1 MALLK
6 LPINYHIKKI
16 ILMIKEIKSFL
27 LYLLIYSIILFG
39 IHAYLISQFFE
50 GYLYFPI
57 WMIYVFNA
65 VLVLI
70 VYSILSY
77 QTKKGSQKIFYIFL
91 ALTITKMFLAVV
103 FLSPLFFEK
112 SDHAQLEVI
121 NFFIPYFLFLTFEI
135 LSINKFLQ
143 KI

>member
-1 MALLK
+1 
-6 LPINYHIKKI
+6 
-16 ILMIKEIKSFL
+16 MIKEIKSFL
-27 LYLLIYSIILFG
+27 FYLLIYSIILFG
-39 IHAYLISQFFE
+39 IHVYLINAFFE
-50 GYLYFPI
+50 GDLYFPI

-65 VLVLI
+65 VLVLV
-70 VYSILSY
+70 VYSLLSH
-77 QTKKGSQKIFYIFL
+77 QTKKGSQKIFYTFL
-91 ALTITKMFLAVV
+91 ALTILKMVLAVV
-103 FLSPLFFEK
+103 FLSPLFFGK